1 MTPTEVLFTI
11 AELQEQ
17 VHQASTELLTA
28 AVAVRTENLVK
39 QPAALT
45 EDLAFVQVTL
55 TRAIRQAEAAI
66 VTAAELYTASTPAKP
81 TLAPAP
87 AVPVLVPLSNGS
99 AH

>member
-45 EDLAFVQVTL
+45 DVLGVPCRRRGRSRP
-55 TRAIRQAEAAI
+55 RATTSPRIVRCTEA
-66 VTAAELYTASTPAKP
+66 LQS
-81 TLAPAP
+81 
-87 AVPVLVPLSNGS
+87 LVEHPLLRPG
-99 AH
+99 